1 MAERH
6 EGAEGEQ
13 AFDAMERFDKFTDR
27 ARKVLTLAQDEAQ
40 RFNHNYIGTEHL
52 LLGLVR
58 EGEGVAAR
66 VLENMNVELAK
77 VRTAVEFI
85 IGRGDRP
92 VVGEVGLTPRAKRVI
107 ELAIDEARRL
117 GHNYIG
123 TEHLLLGLVREGE
136 GIAAGVLES
145 LGVNLDKVRHEVIRV
160 LSQSSSVGPA
170 QETKRTSKTPTVD
183 ALGINLTEAAR
194 AGKLDPVIGREKE
207 IERVIQILGRKTKNN
222 AALIGEPGVG
232 KTAIAEGL
240 AHRIVAGDVP
250 DILLNKRVLTLDI
263 GSLVAGTK
271 YRGEFEERLKK
282 IIEEL
287 RNTNDAILFI
297 DELHTLVGAGA
308 AEGAIDAAN
317 ILKPPL
323 ARGEL
328 QCIGATTLDEYRKY
342 IERDA
347 SLERRFQPVMVDEP
361 TIDETIA
368 ILMGIRE
375 RYEQH
380 HKVTITDDAVRAAA
394 DLSVRYI
401 PDRHLPDKAI
411 DLIDESA
418 SRVRL
423 RHASAPPPLREAQR
437 ELDRVTKEKD
447 GAINSQDYEAAA
459 KLREQESETRE
470 KVDTLRSEWQA
481 TIAGDAPTV
490 DEEEIAQVVAMWTGI
505 PVTRI
510 AQEESERLLHM
521 EDSIHN
527 RVIGQDEAIQTVS
540 RAVRRARAG
549 LKDPKR
555 PIGSF
560 IFLGPT
566 GVGKTELAK
575 AVAEFMF
582 GSEDTLI
589 KIDMSEFMER
599 HNVSRLV
606 GAPPGY
612 VGFDEGGQLT
622 EAVRR
627 KSYAVVLL
635 DEVEKAH
642 PEVFN
647 ILLQILEDGQL
658 TDAKGRRVDFR
669 NTIIIMTSNLGARQ
683 LQTGSSLGFR
693 AVEDSD
699 DARAQ
704 NSYDIMREKVQAE
717 LKNSFRPEFLNRIDA
732 TVVFRSLTVDEIRQ
746 IVDLMLQRVR
756 DQLKAQSMSLEVTQD
771 AKDHLIK
778 LGWDPSFGAR
788 PMRRVIQNLIEDVL
802 AEHLLLGRYEPG
814 TTIVV
819 DREPDAGLAI
829 HAAEPKIPAE
839 VT

>member
-1 MAERH
+1 M
-6 EGAEGEQ
+6 
-13 AFDAMERFDKFTDR
+13 DRFDKFTDR

-66 VLENMNVELAK
+66 VLENMNVELSK

-145 LGVNLDKVRHEVIRV
+145 LGVNLDKVRHQVIHV
-160 LSQSSSVGPA
+160 LSQSSSSTPA
-170 QETKRTSKTPTVD
+170 QETKRPSKTPTLD
-183 ALGINLTEAAR
+183 QLGINLTEAAR
-194 AGKLDPVIGREKE
+194 SGDLDPVIGREKE
-207 IERVIQILGRKTKNN
+207 IERVIQILSRRRKNN
-222 AALIGEPGVG
+222 PALIGEPGVG

-240 AHRIVAGDVP
+240 AHRIVKGDVP
-250 DILLNKRVLTLDI
+250 ETLTDKRVLTLDI

-287 RNTNDAILFI
+287 RSSSDSVLFI

-342 IERDA
+342 IEKDSA
-347 SLERRFQPVMVDEP
+347 LERRFQPVMVDEP
-361 TIDETIA
+361 TVDEA
-368 ILMGIRE
+368 VEILFGIRE
-375 RYEQH
+375 RFEEH
-380 HKVTITDDAVRAAA
+380 HKVKISDEAVHAAV
-394 DLSVRYI
+394 DLSVRYVA
-401 PDRHLPDKAI
+401 DRALPDKAI
-411 DLIDESA
+411 DLIDEA
-418 SRVRL
+418 GSRVRL
-423 RHASAPPPLREAQR
+423 RSSSAPAEIKAAQQALEEVTRQKDEAIA
-437 ELDRVTKEKD
+437 
-447 GAINSQDYEAAA
+447 GQDYEAAA
-459 KLREQESETRE
+459 RLR
-470 KVDTLRSEWQA
+470 
-481 TIAGDAPTV
+481 
-490 DEEEIAQVVAMWTGI
+490 DEEAQGKEQIEALRAKWHEDQAKEVPVVTDEDIAQVVSMWTGI
-505 PVTRI
+505 PVIRI
-510 AQEESERLLHM
+510 SAEESERLLHM
-521 EDSIHN
+521 EEALHN
-527 RVIGQDEAIQTVS
+527 RVIGQQEAIETIS
-540 RAVRRARAG
+540 KAVRRARAG

-560 IFLGPT
+560 IFMGPT
-566 GVGKTELAK
+566 GTGKTLLAR
-575 AVAEFMF
+575 ALAEFLF
-582 GSEDTLI
+582 GSEDALI

-612 VGFDEGGQLT
+612 VGYDEGGQLT

-627 KSYAVVLL
+627 KSYSVVVL
-635 DEVEKAH
+635 DEIEKAH

-647 ILLQILEDGQL
+647 ILLQILEDGHL

-669 NTIIIMTSNLGARQ
+669 TTVIIMTSNVGAQQ
-683 LQTGSSLGFR
+683 LQRDTSIGFR
-693 AVEDSD
+693 AGGSE
-699 DARAQ
+699 AAQ
-704 NSYDIMREKVQAE
+704 ANAEYDRMKDKVLSE
-717 LKNSFRPEFLNRIDA
+717 LKNTFRPEFLNRIDA
-732 TVVFRSLTVDEIRQ
+732 TVVFRSLTREEIRE
-746 IVDLMLQRVR
+746 IVDLLLARV
-756 DQLKAQSMSLEVTQD
+756 KAQLAGQEMELVVTD
-771 AKDHLIK
+771 AAKDAIIVK
-778 LGWDPSFGAR
+778 GYDQAYGAR
-788 PMRRVIQNLIEDVL
+788 PLRREIQNQIEDPL
-802 AEHLLLGRYEPG
+802 AERMLQASFSPG
-814 TTIVV
+814 DTIVV
-819 DREPDAGLAI
+819 DVGPDDTLTI
-829 HAAEPKIPAE
+829 ERAAPAKRQPAKAAR
-839 VT
+839 

>member
-1 MAERH
+1 M
-6 EGAEGEQ
+6 
-13 AFDAMERFDKFTDR
+13 DRFDKFTDR

-160 LSQSSSVGPA
+160 LSQSSAAAPA
-170 QETKRTSKTPTVD
+170 QETKRASKTPTID
-183 ALGINLTEAAR
+183 QLGINLTDAVR
-194 AGKLDPVIGREKE
+194 AGKIDPIIGREKE
-207 IERVIQILGRKTKNN
+207 IERVIQILSRRTKNN
-222 AALIGEPGVG
+222 PALIGEPGVG

-240 AHRIVAGDVP
+240 AQRIVAGDVP
-250 DILLNKRVLTLDI
+250 ETLANKRVLTLDI

-287 RNTNDAILFI
+287 RSTSDAVLFI

-347 SLERRFQPVMVDEP
+347 ALERRFQPVMVEEPTLEQTVEILFGIRDGLRGSTTRCTITDERRQGRRGPVDPLHHRPPPAGQGHRPHRRGRQPRPPAPQLVAAGAARRPRRSSSASPRRRRRRSTTRSTSAPSSCATRRPRRAP
-361 TIDETIA
+361 TIDQLRSDWQAQQAEHTPRSWA
-368 ILMGIRE
+368 RRTSPRSSRCG
-375 RYEQH
+375 
-380 HKVTITDDAVRAAA
+380 RASRSRA
-394 DLSVRYI
+394 SPR
-401 PDRHLPDKAI
+401 RSRSGCCTWRTRCT
-411 DLIDESA
+411 SA
-418 SRVRL
+418 SSASTRRSTPSP
-423 RHASAPPPLREAQR
+423 RPSAARAPGSRTPSGPSARSSSWAPRASAR
-437 ELDRVTKEKD
+437 
-447 GAINSQDYEAAA
+447 
-459 KLREQESETRE
+459 
-470 KVDTLRSEWQA
+470 RSW
-481 TIAGDAPTV
+481 P
-490 DEEEIAQVVAMWTGI
+490 
-505 PVTRI
+505 
-510 AQEESERLLHM
+510 
-521 EDSIHN
+521 
-527 RVIGQDEAIQTVS
+527 
-540 RAVRRARAG
+540 RR
-549 LKDPKR
+549 
-555 PIGSF
+555 
-560 IFLGPT
+560 
-566 GVGKTELAK
+566 
-575 AVAEFMF
+575 VAEFMF
-582 GSEDTLI
+582 GSEDALI

-612 VGFDEGGQLT
+612 VGFEEGGQLT

-627 KSYAVVLL
+627 KSYSVVLL
-635 DEVEKAH
+635 DEIEKAH

-647 ILLQILEDGQL
+647 ILLQILEDGHL

-669 NTIIIMTSNLGARQ
+669 NTVIIMTSNVGAKS
-683 LQTGSSLGFR
+683 LLKDTTLGFR
-693 AVEDSD
+693 PTG
-699 DARAQ
+699 
-704 NSYDIMREKVQAE
+704 E
-717 LKNSFRPEFLNRIDA
+717 LP
-732 TVVFRSLTVDEIRQ
+732 RSWS
-746 IVDLMLQRVR
+746 
-756 DQLKAQSMSLEVTQD
+756 ASS
-771 AKDHLIK
+771 
-778 LGWDPSFGAR
+778 S
-788 PMRRVIQNLIEDVL
+788 
-802 AEHLLLGRYEPG
+802 
-814 TTIVV
+814 TT
-819 DREPDAGLAI
+819 G
-829 HAAEPKIPAE
+829 
-839 VT
+839 